1 MLTVIKKNNY
11 FFFLLNNQKLKT
23 SLNNKI
29 KVKDKII
36 ANILKDKI
44 NLLIKN
50 KEIQKSYFMK
60 ILYFHFDLKRQNINF
75 FKKKIIENLNT
86 DLLCYRA
93 NKDSEIAAIQKKKHD
108 PLLNFVEKEYKL
120 LFKVVNNIMPVNQDT
135 YNISKLKNIL
145 NILNKHKFTA
155 YYFMN
160 TFSNS
165 NIIALN
171 FLANNI
177 ESDYLWECIVL
188 EETYSLKKWGKD
200 KEAYRRLQDKKK
212 DFEEIVYFYLLFDK
226 QGN

>member
-1 MLTVIKKNNY
+1 MLKVIKKNNY

-60 ILYFHFDLKRQNINF
+60 ILYFHFDLNRQNINF

-93 NKDSEIAAIQKKKHD
+93 NKDSEIAAIQKKKYD

-120 LFKVVNNIMPVNQDT
+120 LFKVVNNIIPVNQDT

-160 TFSNS
+160 DFSNS

-177 ESDYLWECIVL
+177 KSDYLWECIVL

>member
-1 MLTVIKKNNY
+1 MLKVIKKNNY
-11 FFFLLNNQKLKT
+11 FFFLVNNQKLKT

-29 KVKDKII
+29 KVKNKII

-60 ILYFHFDLKRQNINF
+60 ILYFHYDLNRQNINF

-93 NKDSEIAAIQKKKHD
+93 NKDSEIASIQKKKYD
-108 PLLNFVEKEYKL
+108 PLMNFVEKEYKL
-120 LFKVVNNIMPVNQDT
+120 LFKVVNNIMPVNEDT
-135 YNISKLKNIL
+135 NNISKLKNIL

-188 EETYSLKKWGKD
+188 EETYNLKKWGKD

>member
-1 MLTVIKKNNY
+1 MLKVIKKNNY

-44 NLLIKN
+44 NLLIK
-50 KEIQKSYFMK
+50 KKDIQKSYFIK
-60 ILYFHFDLKRQNINF
+60 ILYFYFDLKRQNINF

-93 NKDSEIAAIQKKKHD
+93 NKDSEIAAIQKKKYD

-120 LFKVVNNIMPVNQDT
+120 LFKVVNNIMPVNQDS

-160 TFSNS
+160 AFSNS

-188 EETYSLKKWGKD
+188 DETYSLKKWGKD